1 MHVRVVT
8 IPFRYDEPNEGL
20 GKGPTALLEAGLLD
34 RLREG
39 GADVGGAS
47 SVMLADE
54 DRVPGPIAANIGRLG
69 AVTATLIA
77 SARREASGVLAL
89 AGDDTASVGIVAG
102 LQRAHGAGVR
112 VGIVWLDAH
121 GDFNT
126 PETSYSG
133 ILAGMPLAILA
144 GLAGPVWR
152 SLAGLAAPIPTD
164 RILIAGVRELDERE
178 ETLLRSTDVQVVA
191 AAAVGRAVGSAAA
204 EGTPL
209 RQALHTL
216 LLRADL
222 LLLHVDL
229 DVLDPSLVPSS
240 STPAPNG
247 WSVTEAADVM
257 RTVLDTGKV
266 AVLGIA
272 GLNPGA
278 GQRGERSIES
288 AIALIEAALPA
299 WRAAAADIAFVGA

>member
-8 IPFRYDEPNEGL
+8 VPFRYDEPNEGL

-39 GADVGGAS
+39 GVDVGGAS
-47 SVMLADE
+47 SVDLAEE
-54 DRVPGPIAANIGRLG
+54 DRVAGPIAVNIGRLG
-69 AVTATLIA
+69 AATATLIA
-77 SARREASGVLAL
+77 SARREAAGVLAL

-102 LQRAHGAGVR
+102 LQRAHGAGIR

-126 PETSYSG
+126 PETSFSG

-152 SLAGLAAPIPTD
+152 SSAGLVAPIPTD

-191 AAAVGRAVGSAAA
+191 ASAVTE
-204 EGTPL
+204 EGPFRL
-209 RQALHTL
+209 ALHTL
-216 LLRADL
+216 LLRSDL

-247 WSVTEAADVM
+247 WSVEEAAIVM

-288 AIALIEAALPA
+288 AIELIEAALPS
-299 WRAAAADIAFVGA
+299 WRAAATDVPLVDA

>member
-191 AAAVGRAVGSAAA
+191 AAAVA
-204 EGTPL
+204 EEGPL

>member
-1 MHVRVVT
+1 MRVRVVT
-8 IPFRYDEPNEGL
+8 VPYRYDELNVGL

-34 RLREG
+34 RLRERG
-39 GADVGGAS
+39 VDVSGPS
-47 SVMLADE
+47 SVMLAEE
-54 DRVPGPIAANIGRLG
+54 DRVAGPIAANIGRLG
-69 AVTATLIA
+69 AATATLVA
-77 SARREASGVLAL
+77 AARREAAGVLAL
-89 AGDDTASVGIVAG
+89 VGDDTASVGVVAG
-102 LQRAHGAGVR
+102 LQRAHGAGLR

-152 SLAGLAAPIPTD
+152 GSAGLAAPVPTD

-191 AAAVGRAVGSAAA
+191 ASAIA
-204 EGTPL
+204 EERPL

-222 LLLHVDL
+222 LFLHVDL
-229 DVLDPSLVPSS
+229 DVLDPSLVPSA
-240 STPAPNG
+240 STPAPDG
-247 WSVTEAADVM
+247 WSVTEAAGVM
-257 RTVLDTGKV
+257 RAVLETGKV
-266 AVLGIA
+266 AALGIA

-278 GQRGERSIES
+278 GQRGERSIGTTIE
-288 AIALIEAALPA
+288 LIEAALPA
-299 WRAAAADIAFVGA
+299 WREAAVAIPVVDG

>member
-8 IPFRYDEPNEGL
+8 VPFRYDEPNEGL

-39 GADVGGAS
+39 GVDVGGAS
-47 SVMLADE
+47 SVDLAEE
-54 DRVPGPIAANIGRLG
+54 DRVTGPIAANIGRLG
-69 AVTATLIA
+69 AATATLIA
-77 SARREASGVLAL
+77 SARREAAGVLAL

-102 LQRAHGAGVR
+102 LQRAHGAGIR

-126 PETSYSG
+126 PETSFSG

-152 SLAGLAAPIPTD
+152 SSAGLVAPIPTD

-191 AAAVGRAVGSAAA
+191 ATAVGE
-204 EGTPL
+204 EGPFRL
-209 RQALHTL
+209 ALHTL
-216 LLRADL
+216 LLRSDL

-240 STPAPNG
+240 STPSPDG
-247 WSVTEAADVM
+247 WSVAEAATVM

-288 AIALIEAALPA
+288 AIELIEAALPS
-299 WRAAAADIAFVGA
+299 WRAAATDVPLVDA